1 MSVIPY
7 DVVKI
12 KVKCNVYAHLHPI
25 TKEPFYIGCG
35 YGGRAHDF
43 TQRTHK
49 WKEYNRQLQKNGMI
63 FEVKILHVCDTWEE
77 GAKLEKQEIKKAIKA
92 GFLLTNHS
100 HTKIRKKIF
109 KKSNRIGV
117 KLKELRKSRR
127 LTQGQLAKK
136 SGIPQTSISKIE
148 VGAICPTFNTV
159 YKVVSAMNMDII
171 IK

>member
-1 MSVIPY
+1 MNIIPY

-43 TQRTHK
+43 AHRTHK
-49 WKEYNRQLQKNGMI
+49 WKEYNNRLKSRGMV

-77 GAKLEKQEIKKAIKA
+77 AQKKEKEEIRKAVKA
-92 GFLLTNHS
+92 GYDLANGIL
-100 HTKIRKKIF
+100 F
-109 KKSNRIGV
+109 KPRRSQSKSNLIGV
-117 KLKELRKSRR
+117 KLRELRKLRE
-127 LTQGQLAKK
+127 LTQAQLAKK
-136 SGIPQTSISKIE
+136 AKIPQTSISKIE
-148 VGAICPTFNTV
+148 VGLISPTFNTV
-159 YKVVSAMNMDII
+159 QKVVAAMNMSIE